1 MTKQF
6 QVLVVDDQEGWYE
19 AITPTL
25 EEMDCVVQHAITA
38 QSAFL
43 EIQSRE
49 YSLVILD
56 LRLKEDKEYD
66 VQGLDIL
73 EKLSKLEKSPP
84 VIIWTGHATP
94 ALRQKAEWYG
104 AFAFLEKIGDEKSF
118 DRDLF
123 VKTVKRALSNRP
135 D

>member
-19 AITPTL
+19 AITPIL
-25 EEMDCVVQHAITA
+25 EEMDCVVQHVNTA
-38 QSAFL
+38 KSAFL
-43 EIQSRE
+43 EIQNRE
-49 YSLVILD
+49 YSLIILD
-56 LRLKEDKEYD
+56 LRLTEDKEFD

-73 EKLSKLEKSPP
+73 EKLSKREKSPP

-94 ALRQKAEWYG
+94 ALRQKAGWYK
-104 AFAFLEKIGDEKSF
+104 AFAFLDKIGDEKSF
-118 DRDLF
+118 DRDRF
-123 VKTVKRALSNRP
+123 VKTVKEALSNKS